1 MTAATARQGA
11 ALMVSAAPS
20 LHVSGRYTEEYA
32 RTRGDLGKQTPAHT
46 LGRAAQ

>member
-20 LHVSGRYTEEYA
+20 LHVSGRYTEEHA